1 MDNLEYKI
9 EYIRRELLKTAEEK
23 GLSSNE
29 TVKLSVELDHL
40 LNDYSYDEKST
51 VAKNCC
57 LERKIQINSE
67 KFG

>member
-9 EYIRRELLKTAEEK
+9 EFIRRELLKTAEEK

-40 LNDYSYDEKST
+40 LNVYSYDEKSA
-51 VAKNCC
+51 VAKNSS
-57 LERKIQINSE
+57 LERKVKIKSE
-67 KFG
+67 NIG